1 MNDLV
6 RASSLF
12 GGPRAPSAGLSGVLG
27 TVANPPPAVAQ
38 RHLPTQTQAD
48 GPGDRW

>member
-27 TVANPPPAVAQ
+27 TVANPPPKVAQ
-38 RHLPTQTQAD
+38 LPVALPLGVT
-48 GPGDRW
+48 